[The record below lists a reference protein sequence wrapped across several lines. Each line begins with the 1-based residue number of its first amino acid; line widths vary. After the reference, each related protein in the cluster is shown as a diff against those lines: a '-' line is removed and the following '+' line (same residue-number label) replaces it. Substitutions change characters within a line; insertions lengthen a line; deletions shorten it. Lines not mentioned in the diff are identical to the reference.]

1 MDRLLF
7 HRLIWERPA
16 QGTATNYSLRFDSCS
31 WSAHAL
37 QDLKAT
43 NSTAHSGSIY
53 SSYTNTKMGQTDT
66 WSMWADKLCC
76 GRQTR
81 AKLPILMISGSHV
94 PNPLQGDV
102 LNQLPPLMCM
112 IWHQMQAKRPGIAA
126 TIQTSSFCVPCV
138 FLMLHGLRTSEGLVA
153 ILQTSSF
160 CVTHVFLMLHG
171 LRMSEGLVAILQTS
185 SFCVTHVFLM
195 LHGLRMSEGL
205 VAILQTS

>member
-1 MDRLLF
+1 MSSQTSQPSNHPCICNSKLLAALEPGELVAELRAECLPLDRLLF

-43 NSTAHSGSIY
+43 DSTAHSGSIY

-81 AKLPILMISGSHV
+81 AKLRILMISGSHA

-112 IWHQMQAKRPGIAA
+112 IWHQKQAKRPGIAA
-126 TIQTSSFCVPCV
+126 TIQTSSFCVTCV
-138 FLMLHGLRTSEGLVA
+138 FLMLHGLRCLKGW
-153 ILQTSSF
+153 
-160 CVTHVFLMLHG
+160 
-171 LRMSEGLVAILQTS
+171 
-185 SFCVTHVFLM
+185 
-195 LHGLRMSEGL
+195 
-205 VAILQTS
+205 